1 MAHSDKNI
9 LITPARSNTTT
20 DPNIVFSGADAS
32 TSAQNITLKVYPT
45 NNGTLSFEGSAG
57 QLFSITNSMSGT
69 IFSVND
75 VSGVPSIE
83 VLDTGLVKLA
93 QYGGFVAFG
102 NSSAVTAAGTT
113 QATATPLTR
122 TVNMVTGGST
132 NNGVILPTPVGG
144 ERVFI
149 RNNLGVDIK
158 VYPQSGGQINNG
170 GANIAA
176 TLSASS
182 ALEYIAASST
192 LWFTINATYA

>member
-32 TSAQNITLKVYPT
+32 TAAQNITLKVYPT

-83 VLDTGLVKLA
+83 VLDTGSVKLA
-93 QYGGFVAFG
+93 EYGGFVSYG
-102 NSSAVTAAGTT
+102 VSQTVSAAGST

-122 TVNMVTGGST
+122 SMANITGGSGGVLLPAPQPGT
-132 NNGVILPTPVGG
+132 RIMIHNGLTSNV
-144 ERVFI
+144 
-149 RNNLGVDIK
+149 N
-158 VYPQSGGQINNG
+158 VYPNSGASIADGTTNG
-170 GANIAA
+170 AVVLSPSA
-176 TLSASS
+176 TI
-182 ALEYIAASST
+182 EYIA
-192 LWFTINATYA
+192 FTTTKWYAINAVYA

>member
-1 MAHSDKNI
+1 
-9 LITPARSNTTT
+9 
-20 DPNIVFSGADAS
+20 
-32 TSAQNITLKVYPT
+32 
-45 NNGTLSFEGSAG
+45 
-57 QLFSITNSMSGT
+57 
-69 IFSVND
+69 
-75 VSGVPSIE
+75 
-83 VLDTGLVKLA
+83 
-93 QYGGFVAFG
+93 
-102 NSSAVTAAGTT
+102 
-113 QATATPLTR
+113 
-122 TVNMVTGGST
+122 MVTGGST